1 MNIYD
6 FTVKNNKDEDVSLS
20 DYKGKVL
27 LVINSATKCGLT
39 PQYEGLEVLYKKYK
53 GRGFEILDFPCNQ
66 FGEQAPESDE
76 KISEFCSL
84 NYGTTFPRFKKIDV
98 NGENTLPLFSWLK
111 ESAPEDRYDDDAAA
125 FEEKLKEY
133 NIVRNNP
140 SEILWNF
147 GKFLIGKDGDI
158 KERFSPAFN
167 MESLE
172 AEIVKQLAEQKSKY
186 RKGYMK
192 RLKKNPITKLG
203 KSYNG
208 EYLGL
213 STDWRI
219 REVEF
224 LDFRQD
230 VKAVLCEFF

>member
-6 FTVKNNKDEDVSLS
+6 FTVKSNKDEDVSLS

-172 AEIVKQLAEQKSKY
+172 AEIVKQLAE
-186 RKGYMK
+186 
-192 RLKKNPITKLG
+192 
-203 KSYNG
+203 
-208 EYLGL
+208 
-213 STDWRI
+213 
-219 REVEF
+219 
-224 LDFRQD
+224 
-230 VKAVLCEFF
+230 